1 MYYYSTTIT
10 ITEREMVEAD
20 DLQYELFQNAIYC
33 KKNHDGMEVLPICRM
48 KVKIGEEVVQI
59 FNCHLMSNNYSV
71 VIRNLRKKGKSLY
84 MVFGQYGV
92 G

>member
-20 DLQYELFQNAIYC
+20 DLQYELFRNAIYC

-59 FNCHLMSNNYSV
+59 FNCHLMSNNCCHQESPKERE
-71 VIRNLRKKGKSLY
+71 ISCIWFLAN
-84 MVFGQYGV
+84 MA
-92 G
+92 